1 MQVHPVYKFSEI
13 RAGVREMS
21 LKRVHTAYLHRTLV
35 GPARWPLYLMRREC
49 LQIRLCNIFVQ
60 LVLERRISLHVIC
73 FY

>member
-1 MQVHPVYKFSEI
+1 
-13 RAGVREMS
+13 MS